1 MTEDRA
7 AQPTRERA
15 PENPGSTRSMR
26 ARLARM
32 GRSSQTGNPVLEPL
46 FRAVRANHP
55 KADLALLERA
65 YVTAERM
72 HGTQMR
78 KSGDPYIT
86 HPLAV
91 TTILAGIG
99 MTEPTLVASLLH
111 DTVEDTPYTLD
122 QLRGDFGDEVAQLVD
137 GVTKLDK
144 VKYGDSAQA
153 ETIRKMIVAMS
164 RDIRVLVIKLADR
177 LHNMRTLRYVPQA
190 SQERTARETLDIY
203 APLAHRLGMN
213 TLKWE
218 LEDLAFATLHPKIYD
233 EIVRMVAERAPSRD
247 QFLAEVIA
255 QVENDLRE
263 AKIKAT
269 VTGRPKHY
277 YSIYQ
282 KMIVGGRDFSDIYD
296 LVGIRILVEDDRD
309 CYSVLGVLHSRWNPV
324 LGRFKDYVAMP
335 KFNMY
340 QSLHT
345 TVIGPQGKPV
355 ELQIRTF
362 AMHRRAEYG
371 VAAHWKYKEDGRN
384 GLDTERRAD
393 LDDMTWVRQLLDWQ
407 SEVEDPGEF
416 LESLRFEI
424 NRAEVYVFTPRGDV
438 IALPT
443 GATPVDFAYAV
454 HTEVG
459 HHTIGARVNG
469 RLVPLESTL
478 ENGDVVEVFTS
489 KAPTAGPSRDWL
501 TFVKSPRARS
511 KIRQWFTKERREEAI
526 ERGKDQIARLMRK
539 EGLPL
544 KRLLSH
550 ESLMLAAVHFKLADV
565 SALYASVGEGNL
577 SAQAVVRRV
586 IDLHGGDEGAQE
598 DLAEGVTITGRRGKP
613 KMPVGGD
620 AGVVVKGA
628 PDVWV
633 KLAKCCTPVPPDAI
647 LGFVTKGGGVSVH
660 RQDCTNA
667 ASLQSQP
674 ERLLDVEWAPTGQ
687 STFLVNIQVEALD
700 RARLLSDITMVLSD
714 AHVNILS
721 ANLSTT
727 RDRVAKSRFTFEMAE
742 AKHLDTVLKAVR
754 GVPGVFDA
762 YRVTQ

>member
-1 MTEDRA
+1 MAEEITT
-7 AQPTRERA
+7 PVPRER
-15 PENPGSTRSMR
+15 STDVPVSARSMR
-26 ARLARM
+26 SRLARI
-32 GRSSQTGNPVLEPL
+32 GAKAPTGNPVLEPL
-46 FRAVRANHP
+46 LRAVRANHP

-65 YVTAERM
+65 YGVAEQM
-72 HGTQMR
+72 HGSQMR

-91 TTILAGIG
+91 TTILADIG
-99 MTEPTLVASLLH
+99 MTEPTLVAALLH
-111 DTVEDTPYTLD
+111 DTVEDTPYTLE
-122 QLRGDFGDEVAQLVD
+122 QLRKDFGDEVAVLVD

-144 VKYGDSAQA
+144 VQYGDSAQA

-177 LHNMRTLRYVPQA
+177 LHNMRTLRYLKA
-190 SQERTARETLDIY
+190 ETQERKARETLDIY

-218 LEDLAFATLHPKIYD
+218 LEDLAFATLHPKMYD
-233 EIVRMVAERAPSRD
+233 EIVRLVAERAPSRD

-255 QVENDLRE
+255 GVESDLRD
-263 AKIKAT
+263 AKIKAK

-282 KMIVGGRDFSDIYD
+282 KMIVGGREFSDIYD
-296 LVGIRILVEDDRD
+296 LVGIRILVEEDRD

-371 VAAHWKYKEDGRN
+371 VAAHWKYKEDGKA
-384 GLDTERRAD
+384 GVDTDRPGD
-393 LDDMTWVRQLLDWQ
+393 LDDMSWLRQLMDWQ

-416 LESLRFEI
+416 LESLRFEM
-424 NRAEVYVFTPRGDV
+424 NRAQVYVFTPRGDV
-438 IALPT
+438 MPLPV
-443 GATPVDFAYAV
+443 GSTPVDFAYAV

-469 RLVPLESTL
+469 RLVPLESSL
-478 ENGDVVEVFTS
+478 DNGDVVEVFTS
-489 KAPTAGPSRDWL
+489 KAAGAGPSRDWL
-501 TFVKSPRARS
+501 NFVKSPRARS

-526 ERGKDQIARLMRK
+526 ERGKEQIGRMMRK

-544 KRLLSH
+544 KRLMTH
-550 ESLMLAAVHFKLADV
+550 ESLSLVAAHFNHADV
-565 SALYASVGEGNL
+565 SALYAAVGEGNL

-586 IDLHGGDEGAQE
+586 IDLHGGDDGAAE
-598 DLAEGVTITGRRGKP
+598 DLAEGVTITGRRGRTKP
-613 KMPVGGD
+613 TSSD
-620 AGVVVKGA
+620 AGVIVKGVE
-628 PDVWV
+628 DLWV
-633 KLAKCCTPVPPDAI
+633 KLAKCCTPVPPDPI

-660 RQDCTNA
+660 RKDCTNA
-667 ASLQSQP
+667 GNLESQP
-674 ERLLDVEWAPTGQ
+674 ERLLEVEWAPTSQ

-721 ANLSTT
+721 ATLSTT
-727 RDRVAKSRFTFEMAE
+727 RDRVAKSRFSFEMAD
-742 AKHLDTVLKAVR
+742 ASHLDSVLRAVR
-754 GVPGVFDA
+754 SVNGVFDA
-762 YRVTQ
+762 YRVTS